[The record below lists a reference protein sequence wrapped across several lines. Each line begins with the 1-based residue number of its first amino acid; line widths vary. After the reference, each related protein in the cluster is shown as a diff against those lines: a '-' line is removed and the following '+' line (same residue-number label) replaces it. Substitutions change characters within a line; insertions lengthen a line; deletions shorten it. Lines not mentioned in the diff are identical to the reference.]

1 MHHSPIAY
9 QRSMLTGNAEDLDV
23 VMPMSNVIEQ
33 RRNYRTT
40 TGSIRNY
47 YRDEPGDPRT
57 DTQSLKYKTN
67 ITGSTPGNDD
77 KKSIII
83 TIPLKSLS
91 NFWRTLNIPLTV
103 R

>member
-1 MHHSPIAY
+1 
-9 QRSMLTGNAEDLDV
+9 MLTGNAEDLDV

-33 RRNYRTT
+33 RRNYRKT

-57 DTQSLKYKTN
+57 DSQSLKYKTN

-77 KKSIII
+77 KKKHHYHNTIKVFEQFLENFKYSINCEVN
-83 TIPLKSLS
+83 LVLMWSK
-91 NFWRTLNIPLTV
+91 NV
-103 R
+103 

>member
-9 QRSMLTGNAEDLDV
+9 QRSMLTDNAEDLNV
-23 VMPMSNVIEQ
+23 VMSMSNVIEQ
-33 RRNYRTT
+33 RRNYRKT
-40 TGSIRNY
+40 TGSIQNY

-57 DTQSLKYKTN
+57 DSQSLKYMTN
-67 ITGSTPGNDD
+67 ITGNTPGNDD

-83 TIPLKSLS
+83 IIPLKSLS

-103 R
+103 K